1 MNSNRL
7 NLSPSRPK
15 TGKTRP
21 RAPVVSIL
29 HRGPW
34 SFEIPVKNPLYCF
47 SVVSLTFA
55 QRPLPF
61 LFLYNPRSSTVGGRA
76 ATPVIPYRPEN
87 TTARLLLCLSL
98 NSTLPN
104 TNPSANFTDPDRS
117 MPAHDDGGNRG

>member
-1 MNSNRL
+1 MNSNGL

-15 TGKTRP
+15 TGEMRLRTP
-21 RAPVVSIL
+21 AVSIL

-47 SVVSLTFA
+47 SVSLASA

-61 LFLYNPRSSTVGGRA
+61 LFLYNPRSSTVGDGA
-76 ATPVIPYRPEN
+76 ATPASPYRPEN
-87 TTARLLLCLSL
+87 ATARLLLCLSL

-104 TNPSANFTDPDRS
+104 SNPSANFTDPDRS
-117 MPAHDDGGNRG
+117 TPAHDDDGNRG